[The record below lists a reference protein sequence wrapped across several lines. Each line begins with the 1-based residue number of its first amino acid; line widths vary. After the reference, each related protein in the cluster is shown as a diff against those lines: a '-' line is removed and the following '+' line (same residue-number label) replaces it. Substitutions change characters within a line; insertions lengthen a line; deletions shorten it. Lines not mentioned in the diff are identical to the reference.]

1 MTTWLVS
8 NRLPFRVGAD
18 GGLVRTDGGLVS
30 ALLPVHQAGTSW
42 WVGQGGF
49 PAEPG
54 LQEQL
59 AAARVLDVD
68 VPADLAQAHYN
79 GASNGGIWPLF
90 HYFPAIARFSPE
102 DWRAYRAVNAAVA
115 AAIAPRAGHGD
126 TVWIHDY
133 QLMLVPALLRDRRPD
148 LAIGYFHHIP
158 FPASEVF
165 KIHPARDEILA
176 GLLGADVIGFHTLEY
191 ARHFTAAA
199 SRLRDVAVVAE
210 DLHVEDRIVRVGAFP
225 LGIDVAAIGQSLASL
240 AHAAALQDLERDL
253 GGRRLVLGVDRLDYT
268 KGIRE
273 RLAAFELVL
282 RRRPEL
288 RHRVTFI
295 QLCVP
300 SRIEVD
306 RYDQLRHGIEREVG
320 RINGELG
327 SVGHTPIHYLF
338 QRRNLDELTALYRRA
353 EVALVTPLR
362 DGLNLVCKEY
372 VACHPQGDGMLVL
385 SEFAG
390 AAEEMGEALVVNP
403 YDVEAVAE
411 AILTA
416 LDMDQEERQAR
427 MEILH
432 QRVVEADNRHWAAEF
447 LRAVAEVAARNRS
460 NASRSLE
467 GAELVDLGRRL
478 ATAGGLLAIDADLV
492 PPDHPLLCQAR
503 PELAVLLISSRPA
516 EECDRSWGGLGV
528 WLAAERG
535 ACLREPGGTWQTRG
549 EGASLEPY
557 RAEVLRCL
565 EQRAR
570 LIPRSRVIVNQ
581 FSLHWHIGRRPS
593 PLAEAI
599 LRETIALLD
608 GILARSPWHA
618 TRTSAGLVLRNGHHT
633 AATALEA
640 VAGGLGLGAAAAVVT
655 VGDRF
660 SDDGL
665 FAWRGMGNT
674 SIAVGTPVTH
684 ATYLAAHPDEAL
696 DLLGRLLAVERP

>member
-8 NRLPFRVGAD
+8 NRLPFRIESD
-18 GGLVRTDGGLVS
+18 GGLSRTDGGLVT
-30 ALLPVHQAGTSW
+30 ALLPVHESGTSW

-49 PAEPG
+49 PSEPAV
-54 LQEQL
+54 QERL
-59 AAARVLDVD
+59 TAARVVD
-68 VPADLAQAHYN
+68 VAIAPALAAAHYN

-90 HYFPAIARFSPE
+90 HYFPAIARFRPE
-102 DWRAYRAVNAAVA
+102 DWQAYRAVNRAVA
-115 AAIAPRAGHGD
+115 DAILARAEDGD

-133 QLMLVPALLRDRRPD
+133 QLMLVPALLREGRPA

-165 KIHPARDEILA
+165 KIHPARDEILT

-199 SRLRDVAVVAE
+199 GRLRDVAVVAE

-225 LGIDVAAIGQSLASL
+225 LGIDVASVERALASP
-240 AHAAALQDLERDL
+240 AHATALEALEQDLI
-253 GGRRLVLGVDRLDYT
+253 GRKLVLGVDRLDYT

-273 RLAAFELVL
+273 RLSAFERVL
-282 RRRPEL
+282 RRRPDL
-288 RHRVTFI
+288 RSGATFI

-306 RYDQLRHGIEREVG
+306 RYDHLRQEIEREVG

-338 QRRNLDELTALYRRA
+338 QRRGLDELTALYRRA
-353 EVALVTPLR
+353 DVALVTPLR

-372 VACHPQGDGMLVL
+372 AACHAEGDGMLVL

-390 AAEEMGEALVVNP
+390 AAEEMGEAIVVNP

-411 AILTA
+411 AIIAA
-416 LDMDQEERQAR
+416 LDLPAEERRER
-427 MEILH
+427 MGILH
-432 QRVVEADNRHWAAEF
+432 RRVVDADNRHWAEDF
-447 LRAVAEVAARNRS
+447 LGAVTDVAARNRV
-460 NASRSLE
+460 NASRVLDDE
-467 GAELVDLGRRL
+467 DLARLRTRLVGRP
-478 ATAGGLLAIDADLV
+478 GLLAIDADLV
-492 PPDHPLLCQAR
+492 PPDHRLLRAR
-503 PELAVLLISSRPA
+503 PGLTLLLVTSRPA
-516 EECDRSWGGLGV
+516 DDAERVWGGRAA
-528 WLAAERG
+528 WIAAERG
-535 ACLREPGGTWQTRG
+535 ACLRDPTGRWQTCG
-549 EGASLEPY
+549 EGASLAPY

-570 LIPRSRVIVNQ
+570 LIPRSQVIVNP
-581 FSLHWHIGRRPS
+581 FSVHWHIGRRPS

-599 LRETIALLD
+599 LRETVALLD

-633 AATALEA
+633 AATALET
-640 VAGGLGLGAAAAVVT
+640 VAAAIGLHPAAPLLT

-660 SDDGL
+660 SDEGL
-665 FAWRGMGNT
+665 FSWRGNANT
-674 SIAVGTPVTH
+674 SLAVGSPVTH
-684 ATYLAAHPDEAL
+684 AAYLVGHAAEAS
-696 DLLGRLLAVERP
+696 DLLDGVALGEVP

>member
-8 NRLPFRVGAD
+8 NRLPFRIQSD
-18 GGLVRTDGGLVS
+18 GGLARTDGGLVT
-30 ALLPVHQAGTSW
+30 ALLPVHESGTSW

-49 PAEPG
+49 PVDSST
-54 LQEQL
+54 QERL
-59 AAARVLDVD
+59 AAARVVD
-68 VPADLAQAHYN
+68 VSVPTDLAAAHYN

-90 HYFPAIARFSPE
+90 HYFPAIARFRPE
-102 DWRAYRAVNAAVA
+102 DWGAYRAVNRAVTETILA
-115 AAIAPRAGHGD
+115 RAEAGD

-133 QLMLVPALLRDRRPD
+133 QLMLVPGMLREQRAD

-199 SRLRDVAVVAE
+199 ARLRDVAVVAE

-225 LGIDVAAIGQSLASL
+225 LGIDVGAVEHSLASP
-240 AHAAALQDLERDL
+240 AHATALADLERDL

-273 RLAAFELVL
+273 RLAAFERVL
-282 RRRPEL
+282 RCRPDL
-288 RHRVTFI
+288 RSRATFI

-306 RYDQLRHGIEREVG
+306 RYDLLRQEIEREVG

-372 VACHPQGDGMLVL
+372 VACHPEGDGMLVL

-411 AILTA
+411 AILRA
-416 LDMDQEERQAR
+416 LDMPKSERRER
-427 MEILH
+427 MEVLH
-432 QRVVEADNRHWAAEF
+432 ARVVEADNRHWAADF
-447 LRAVAEVAARNRS
+447 LAAVTEVAGRNRT

-467 GAELVDLGRRL
+467 GPELTDLHRRL
-478 ATAGGLLAIDADLV
+478 AAGGGLVAIDADLV
-492 PPDHPLLCQAR
+492 PLDHPLLRQGM
-503 PELAVLLISSRPA
+503 PGLTILLISSRPV
-516 EECDRSWGGLGV
+516 EDCERSWSGLGV
-528 WLAAERG
+528 WIAAERG
-535 ACLREPGGTWQTRG
+535 ASLRDPSGTWRTGG
-549 EGASLEPY
+549 ESASLEPY

-565 EQRAR
+565 EKRAR
-570 LIPRSRVIVNQ
+570 LIPRSRVIVNH
-581 FSLHWHIGRRPS
+581 FSIHWHIGRRPS

-599 LRETIALLD
+599 LRETGAILD

-618 TRTSAGLVLRNGHHT
+618 VRTGAGLVLRNGLHT
-633 AATALEA
+633 AGTALTSVTEA
-640 VAGGLGLGAAAAVVT
+640 AGLVNGAAVVT

-660 SDDGL
+660 SDESL
-665 FAWRGMGNT
+665 FAWGGTANA
-674 SIAVGTPVTH
+674 SIAVGSPVTH
-684 ATYLAAHPDEAL
+684 ATYLVAHADEACE
-696 DLLGRLLAVERP
+696 LLSRLLAEDRP